1 MNASLFLWAAGIALA
16 FVAWPILG
24 SKSGVPGAWM
34 GILILI
40 GSVIGN
46 TIVGT
51 KDIIESPLFTWKAF
65 VIVVMAGI
73 VNGIAVYYYGAKS
86 ADPNIPTGIFVTTM
100 VVCMVVFAPFVDYF
114 VKGTTISLKEI
125 AGIAVICLGIY
136 IVKS

>member
-1 MNASLFLWAAGIALA
+1 MNTSLFLWAAGIALA

-40 GSVIGN
+40 GSVIGSA
-46 TIVGT
+46 IVGT

-65 VIVVMAGI
+65 AIVVMAGI
-73 VNGIAVYYYGAKS
+73 VNGVAVYYYGAKS

-100 VVCMVVFAPFVDYF
+100 VVCMAAFAPFIDYL
-114 VKGTTISLKEI
+114 VKGTAISLQQMI
-125 AGIAVICLGIY
+125 GIAIICLGIY
-136 IVKS
+136 LIKG

>member
-1 MNASLFLWAAGIALA
+1 MNALLLLWAAGIALA

-34 GILILI
+34 GILILV

-46 TIVGT
+46 AIVGT

-65 VIVVMAGI
+65 GIVIAAGI

-86 ADPNIPTGIFVTTM
+86 ADPNIPTGVFVTTM
-100 VVCMVVFAPFVDYF
+100 VVCMAAFAPFIDYL
-114 VKGTTISLKEI
+114 VKGTTISLQQI
-125 AGIAVICLGIY
+125 LGVTIICIGIY
-136 IVKS
+136 LIKS